1 MGKQH
6 IVSPT
11 FEHRH
16 QPTIQFTS
24 MHEYVLVYIRCMIDY
39 QANSANFILITPIAE
54 PLFYNVFAGKHL
66 KMNSPKN

>member
-1 MGKQH
+1 
-6 IVSPT
+6 
-11 FEHRH
+11 
-16 QPTIQFTS
+16 